1 MKQFIKNRKDQNICV
16 LIEWENNTGWLA
28 VIMHGLWGFKEQ
40 IQIETIRKVFLDSN
54 MTVVSF
60 DTTNTFGESDGNY
73 EDATVTN
80 YYEDLE
86 DVIHWIEE
94 QNYHKWKF
102 YLAGSSLGGI
112 CTTLYAQKYPE
123 KIQALAPISTV
134 VSGQWTI
141 DIMSPEIL
149 SEWKATWYKIKE
161 SVSKPWIIKKLKW
174 SHVEDRI
181 KYSVLPKVDK
191 LTMPVLL
198 IVWDEDT
205 TTPLEHQQEFFDIL
219 QTKKELHIIK
229 WWPHTFN
236 EQEHLNEIY
245 NIFNNWIQKIT

>member
-1 MKQFIKNRKDQNICV
+1 MKEFIKNRKEQNICV
-16 LIEWENNTGWLA
+16 LIEWKNNTGGFA

-40 IQIETIRKVFLDSN
+40 IQIETIRKVFLDNN
-54 MTVVSF
+54 MAVISF
-60 DTTNTFGESDGNY
+60 DTTNTFGESDWNY
-73 EDATVTN
+73 ENATVTN

-86 DVIHWIEE
+86 DVIHWIET
-94 QNYHKWKF
+94 QNYYKWKF

-141 DIMSPEIL
+141 DIMSPDVL
-149 SEWKATWYKIKE
+149 SEWKTTWYKIKE
-161 SVSKPWIIKKLKW
+161 SVSKPWVIKKLKW

-181 KYSVLPKVDK
+181 KYSVLTKADK

-219 QTKKELHIIK
+219 QAKKELHIIK
-229 WWPHTFN
+229 WWPHTFK
-236 EQEHLNEIY
+236 EKKHLDEIY
-245 NIFNNWIQKIT
+245 NIFSNWIKKT